1 MTAGTSSA
9 IPIVLDFTIRQG
21 PFVLSMSA
29 RVEAHALALFGP
41 SGAGKTTVLE
51 VIAGLR
57 RPQRG
62 EIRVGDH
69 VLFSTRERVELPVR
83 RRRIGYVPQ
92 DLALFPHMSVRRN
105 VLYGAPPRPEVDL
118 ARVLDILEIAHLLDR
133 PAVTSLSG
141 GERQRVAIARALLR
155 QPALLLLDEPLAAVD
170 LARRRRIVR
179 CLQRIRDELTV
190 PLVYVSHDA
199 EEVAMIADWVLIV
212 NDGRITGQGEPTE
225 TLARAS
231 REDPGPPE
239 ESGRQDRR

>member
-1 MTAGTSSA
+1 MTSGAPSA
-9 IPIVLDFTIRQG
+9 IQIVLDFTLRQG
-21 PFVLSMSA
+21 QFVLSMSA
-29 RVEAHALALFGP
+29 RVEARALALFGP

-57 RPQRG
+57 RPQTG
-62 EIRVGDH
+62 EVRVGGRL
-69 VLFSTRERVELPVR
+69 LFSTRDHVDLPIRHRQV
-83 RRRIGYVPQ
+83 GYVPQ
-92 DLALFPHMSVRRN
+92 DLALFPHMGVRGN
-105 VLYGAPPRPEVDL
+105 VLYGAPPQPEIDL
-118 ARVLDILEIAHLLDR
+118 ARVLDILEIGHLLDR

-179 CLQRIRDELTV
+179 CLQRIRDELTI

-212 NDGRITGQGEPTE
+212 NEGRITAAGEPAE
-225 TLARAS
+225 TLASAN
-231 REDPGPPE
+231 RED
-239 ESGRQDRR
+239 